1 MLVQILKHTPLW
13 VFGLFFG
20 LAYVGY
26 LQSKTRLVSR
36 QRLAILPIAM
46 LCLSFLGVWSSFGPN
61 LTAFASW
68 ASALLAVVILSLA
81 LAPPRGVSY
90 SPESKLF
97 AVPGSWVPL
106 ALMMCIFFTKYAVAV
121 ARAVDPGFSNS
132 IALVAAICTI
142 CGLCSG
148 VFLAR
153 ALRVA
158 RIAKLRQAVLADAQ
172 RPDNSFNLTDESGW
186 ASRKS
191 TRGGVGSI
199 QAISSV

>member
-1 MLVQILKHTPLW
+1 VPGLWGTTLLFQILKHTPLW

-36 QRLAILPIAM
+36 HRLAVLPLAM

-68 ASALLAVVILSLA
+68 SVALLAVVAFSLA
-81 LAPPRGVSY
+81 IAPPRGVSY
-90 SPESKLF
+90 SSESRLF
-97 AVPGSWVPL
+97 MVPGSWLPL
-106 ALMMCIFFTKYAVAV
+106 TLMMCIFFTKYAVAIV
-121 ARAVDPGFSNS
+121 RAYEPGLLNS
-132 IALVAAICTI
+132 IALVVAVCTI

-148 VFLAR
+148 IFLAR

-158 RIAKLRQAVLADAQ
+158 SIAKQRQA
-172 RPDNSFNLTDESGW
+172 
-186 ASRKS
+186 
-191 TRGGVGSI
+191 
-199 QAISSV
+199 